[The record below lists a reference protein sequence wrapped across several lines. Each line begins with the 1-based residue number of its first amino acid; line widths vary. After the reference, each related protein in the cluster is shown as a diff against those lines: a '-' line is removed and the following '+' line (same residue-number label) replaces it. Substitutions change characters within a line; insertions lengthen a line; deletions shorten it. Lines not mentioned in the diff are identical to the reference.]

1 MRSHPTT
8 VRSPLALALVAAFAS
23 ACATARPPAPAPA
36 APPAPPVVVTSPQ
49 PVQAEALA
57 GAGNAALR
65 ASVVSVRVTGQDW
78 NWRTPWEKQAPWT
91 RTVTGLVVPGKRILA
106 TSTAFGNPLLVEA
119 QKLGSE
125 ARSVAR
131 VELVDHEGPLA
142 LIAVDDPAF
151 WEGLEPL
158 PLETRASAEGTVLI
172 LRWQRTGLLDAYP
185 GTLRQVRSGRH
196 GLSQTSVLT
205 VDVASSAEGLG
216 ESEVVV
222 SKGKVAGLVTGRS
235 GDAYS
240 AIAAP
245 VLGQFLEE
253 AKSNEWR
260 SFARAGLAWQDLTN
274 PALRESL
281 GLSPG
286 ETGIRLTRVLP
297 HGSAGGVLKP
307 GDVLLELGGAK
318 LDPTG
323 YYEHPLYGRMLFPL
337 LFTDG
342 RHPGDAM
349 PVKVLREGKR
359 LDLTLTLKAMRPEQ
373 DRVPPYVFGRG
384 PDYLIVGGLVF
395 EELTRPYL
403 ASWGDWTRR
412 APPRLLVAI
421 DRDPQEETA
430 TGTRRLVLLSSV
442 LPDTANLGYQEL
454 RDLIVER
461 VNGRPVASLQDLRQ
475 AFATPIS
482 GFHVVEFLAGQS
494 AVKIVLDAVG
504 SRGLAA
510 AAAAGLRRRAA
521 RLRAARAGA
530 KPVSMKLSERLAR
543 LGTETAFEVLVRAR
557 ALEAKGRSVIHLE
570 IGEPDFDTPAHVV
583 EAGIAA
589 LKAGATHYGPAAGLP
604 ELRQAVAEDSTAR
617 RGVKAT
623 PEMVVVT
630 PGGKPIMFYL
640 ILALVDPGDEVLYPN
655 PGFPIYESMIR
666 YIGGVPVPVR
676 LLAEKGHQLDVEQLI
691 GKITPRTRL
700 IVLNYP
706 HNPTGGI
713 IPEAG
718 LRAIADAAVRAGIP
732 VLSDEIYSQI
742 LYDGKHVSI
751 AAMPGMESLAIV
763 LDGFSK
769 TYAMTGWR
777 LGYGIMPAPLAQV
790 VAKLQTNAVSCT
802 ASFTQ
807 LAGVQ
812 ALKGDH
818 APIDA
823 MVAEFRKRRDA
834 IVDGLRQVPGIKCAR
849 PQGAFYVF
857 PDITA
862 TGYSAKALA
871 DRLLDEAGVA
881 CLSGTAFGE
890 WGEGHLRFS
899 YASSLENIQE
909 ALRRI
914 KTCLA
919 K

>member
-1 MRSHPTT
+1 
-8 VRSPLALALVAAFAS
+8 
-23 ACATARPPAPAPA
+23 
-36 APPAPPVVVTSPQ
+36 
-49 PVQAEALA
+49 
-57 GAGNAALR
+57 
-65 ASVVSVRVTGQDW
+65 
-78 NWRTPWEKQAPWT
+78 
-91 RTVTGLVVPGKRILA
+91 
-106 TSTAFGNPLLVEA
+106 
-119 QKLGSE
+119 
-125 ARSVAR
+125 
-131 VELVDHEGPLA
+131 
-142 LIAVDDPAF
+142 
-151 WEGLEPL
+151 
-158 PLETRASAEGTVLI
+158 
-172 LRWQRTGLLDAYP
+172 
-185 GTLRQVRSGRH
+185 
-196 GLSQTSVLT
+196 
-205 VDVASSAEGLG
+205 
-216 ESEVVV
+216 
-222 SKGKVAGLVTGRS
+222 
-235 GDAYS
+235 
-240 AIAAP
+240 
-245 VLGQFLEE
+245 
-253 AKSNEWR
+253 
-260 SFARAGLAWQDLTN
+260 
-274 PALRESL
+274 
-281 GLSPG
+281 
-286 ETGIRLTRVLP
+286 
-297 HGSAGGVLKP
+297 
-307 GDVLLELGGAK
+307 
-318 LDPTG
+318 
-323 YYEHPLYGRMLFPL
+323 
-337 LFTDG
+337 
-342 RHPGDAM
+342 
-349 PVKVLREGKR
+349 
-359 LDLTLTLKAMRPEQ
+359 
-373 DRVPPYVFGRG
+373 
-384 PDYLIVGGLVF
+384 
-395 EELTRPYL
+395 
-403 ASWGDWTRR
+403 
-412 APPRLLVAI
+412 
-421 DRDPQEETA
+421 
-430 TGTRRLVLLSSV
+430 
-442 LPDTANLGYQEL
+442 
-454 RDLIVER
+454 
-461 VNGRPVASLQDLRQ
+461 
-475 AFATPIS
+475 
-482 GFHVVEFLAGQS
+482 
-494 AVKIVLDAVG
+494 
-504 SRGLAA
+504 
-510 AAAAGLRRRAA
+510 
-521 RLRAARAGA
+521 
-530 KPVSMKLSERLAR
+530 MKLSERLAR

-570 IGEPDFDTPAHVV
+570 IGEPDFDTPAHVT
-583 EAGIAA
+583 EAAIAA
-589 LKAGATHYGPAAGLP
+589 LKGGATHYGPAAGLP

-676 LLAEKGHQLDVEQLI
+676 LLEEKGYALDVDQLI
-691 GKITPRTRL
+691 SKITPKTRL

-713 IPEAG
+713 VPEAG

-818 APIDA
+818 APVDA

-834 IVDGLRQVPGIKCAR
+834 IVEGLRQIPGFKCPR

-857 PDITA
+857 PNITG
-862 TGYSAKALA
+862 TGYSSKALA

-899 YASSLENIQE
+899 YANSLENIEE

-914 KTCLA
+914 RTCLA